1 MERGQA
7 ELLIP
12 VEEALVL
19 KKPDEILI
27 KLFNKL
33 SLLIVDV
40 K

>member
-12 VEEALVL
+12 VEEALVP

-27 KLFNKL
+27 KLFNNYHY
-33 SLLIVDV
+33 SL
-40 K
+40 